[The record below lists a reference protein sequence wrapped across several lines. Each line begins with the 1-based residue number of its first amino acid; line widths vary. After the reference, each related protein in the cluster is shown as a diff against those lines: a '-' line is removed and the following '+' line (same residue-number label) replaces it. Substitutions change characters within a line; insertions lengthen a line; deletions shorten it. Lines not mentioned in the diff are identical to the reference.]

1 MGGTCL
7 QCNLFFMLTQ
17 NVPYMMVTSSRER
30 QRQYSGYI
38 KDLLDALV
46 ARMGADYELYQVP
59 DNNFGSLRSDRT
71 WDGMINE
78 LLQGVS
84 SKLKDGLFEC
94 FLYVFSVDSEQTWQQ
109 DRST

>member
-1 MGGTCL
+1 MQHSL
-7 QCNLFFMLTQ
+7 LLSQ

-84 SKLKDGLFEC
+84 SQTRWLGSNVSGMLF
-94 FLYVFSVDSEQTWQQ
+94 FSVDSEQTWQQ